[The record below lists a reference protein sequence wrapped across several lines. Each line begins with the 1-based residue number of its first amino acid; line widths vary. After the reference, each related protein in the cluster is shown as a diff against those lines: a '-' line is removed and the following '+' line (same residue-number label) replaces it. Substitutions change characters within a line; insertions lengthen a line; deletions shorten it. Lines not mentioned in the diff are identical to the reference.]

1 MVVVTVEN
9 GSWLLP
15 PQRALW
21 VPSWFDHESV
31 ARKSGALKTL
41 PLNGDDSIVLP
52 RTVQLLT
59 MSSFFR
65 AVLIEALREAHA
77 AADTTRSHCLRSLLL
92 GEFAAEPASSPRLPA
107 PRTTPHSH
115 HSPALLA
122 APLHVPPPTHSP

>member
-1 MVVVTVEN
+1 MLFFVMQKTAYEMRISDWSSDLCSSDLN

-65 AVLIEALREAHA
+65 AVLIEALREIG
-77 AADTTRSHCLRSLLL
+77 R
-92 GEFAAEPASSPRLPA
+92 ASCRE
-107 PRTTPHSH
+107 R
-115 HSPALLA
+115 
-122 APLHVPPPTHSP
+122 VCQYV

>member
-65 AVLIEALREAHA
+65 AVLIEALREEH
-77 AADTTRSHCLRSLLL
+77 RSEERRVGNECVSTFRSRW
-92 GEFAAEPASSPRLPA
+92 SPY
-107 PRTTPHSH
+107 H
-115 HSPALLA
+115 
-122 APLHVPPPTHSP
+122 

>member
-1 MVVVTVEN
+1 MLQRRCSRSNIAPEAPLAEPGPCDGRVLFTLTGMVVVTVEN

-59 MSSFFR
+59 
-65 AVLIEALREAHA
+65 
-77 AADTTRSHCLRSLLL
+77 RSEERRVGKECVSTCRYRL
-92 GEFAAEPASSPRLPA
+92 SP
-107 PRTTPHSH
+107 SH
-115 HSPALLA
+115 
-122 APLHVPPPTHSP
+122 

>member
-65 AVLIEALREAHA
+65 AVLIEALREEHA
-77 AADTTRSHCLRSLLL
+77 TADTTRAHCLRRTEERRVGQECGSKERSR
-92 GEFAAEPASSPRLPA
+92 GSPN
-107 PRTTPHSH
+107 H
-115 HSPALLA
+115 
-122 APLHVPPPTHSP
+122 